1 MAGTSAHDK
10 QVENL
15 VAAKI
20 LVLVVKDRELLCI
33 DDSSD
38 RVNNAARK
46 KPCKFASGQIVQNL
60 AESKYTGPPHS
71 DVKNG

>member
-20 LVLVVKDRELLCI
+20 LVLVVKDREL
-33 DDSSD
+33 
-38 RVNNAARK
+38 
-46 KPCKFASGQIVQNL
+46 
-60 AESKYTGPPHS
+60 
-71 DVKNG
+71 